1 MQSLPTTWLKG
12 KSKEEIESLV
22 SLLGNSSFLCNEIL
36 NILDQ
41 LDAEEARAETSLD
54 EYDNPSWSHKQADR
68 NGARRAYRK
77 IRALFKFMET
87 TH

>member
-1 MQSLPTTWLKG
+1 LNKLPQTWLKG
-12 KSKEEIESLV
+12 KTEQEQAAIR
-22 SLLGNSSFLCNEIL
+22 SLLSNSSALIHEIL
-36 NILDQ
+36 HILDQ
-41 LDAEEARAETSLD
+41 LDNEEARAETNLT

-77 IRALFKFMET
+77 IKQLFQMET

>member
-1 MQSLPTTWLKG
+1 MQSLPTTWLKN
-12 KSKEEIESLV
+12 KTKEEQDAV
-22 SLLGNSSFLCNEIL
+22 RSLLSNSSALLHELL

-41 LDAEEARAETSLD
+41 LEAEEIRAETDLG

-77 IRALFKFMET
+77 IKALFKFMET

>member
-1 MQSLPTTWLKG
+1 MQPLPTTWLKG
-12 KSKEEIESLV
+12 KTKEEIESLT
-22 SLLGNSSFLCNEIL
+22 SLLSNSSHLCNELL

-41 LDAEEARAETSLD
+41 LDAEEARAETNLE

-77 IRALFKFMET
+77 IKALFKFMET